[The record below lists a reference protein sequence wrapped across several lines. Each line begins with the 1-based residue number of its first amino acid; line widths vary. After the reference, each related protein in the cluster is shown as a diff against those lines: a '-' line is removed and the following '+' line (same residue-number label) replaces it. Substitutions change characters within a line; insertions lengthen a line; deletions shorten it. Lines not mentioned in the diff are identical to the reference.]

1 MSQSDTIA
9 DFLTRVR
16 NANMVSH
23 PKVDVPRSKII
34 KGITQVLLEQG
45 FIQDFREIEDNK
57 QGLLRIYLK
66 YGPKGEKLINEITRQ
81 SKPGRRKYVKMD
93 ELKPVLN
100 GFGIAI
106 LSTSKGILSDKK
118 CRQLGV
124 GGELLCTVW

>member
-1 MSQSDTIA
+1 MSQSDPVA

-16 NANMVSH
+16 NANTASH
-23 PKVDVPRSKII
+23 TQVDVPRSKII
-34 KGITQVLLEQG
+34 KGITQVLLEEG

-66 YGPKGEKLINEITRQ
+66 YGPKGEKVINEIKRQ
-81 SKPGRRKYVKMD
+81 SKPGRRAYVKAD
-93 ELKPVLN
+93 GLEPVLS

-106 LSTSKGILSDKK
+106 LSTSQGVLSDKK
-118 CRQLGV
+118 CRQLRV

>member
-57 QGLLRIYLK
+57 QGVLRIYLK

-81 SKPGRRKYVKMD
+81 SKPGRRKYVKVD

-118 CRQLGV
+118 CRQLSV